1 VEFIMSKDHLEKS
14 DTPSPAL
21 PAPSVVEGSKVEG
34 SVLGGVEGL
43 SKGRNIGI
51 IAHIDAGKTTV
62 TERILY
68 HTGLTYRM
76 GNVDEGTTVTDFM
89 PQERE
94 RGITI
99 QSAAITCFW
108 RDHQINIIDTPGH
121 IDFTA
126 EVQRSLRVLD
136 GGVVVLDGVAGVEPQ
151 TETVWRQA
159 DRYKVPRVCF
169 VNKMDRAGAD
179 FWRTLDMV
187 TRRLGAKKAVAI
199 QMPIGAEDSFRGVVD
214 LIEQRAIV
222 YPSTELRAGNGDE
235 EPTII
240 EVPPE
245 LQAEVQRRREK
256 LIEQLSDVDD
266 EVMGLYLEGEELTP
280 ELLHAALRQATLAG
294 QLVPF
299 LCGTALRNQGV
310 QLLLDAI
317 VAYLPSPLE
326 VPAIKGQQ
334 PESGAELICQAD
346 ESEPLAA
353 LVFKVNTDPF
363 VGRLAYLRVYS
374 GVLRRGQGVINAS
387 RGEKVRIG
395 RLVRMFADR
404 REEVDEIGAGDIG
417 AVLGLEASTGET
429 ICAADRPVVLEKITF
444 PAPVMS
450 VAIKPQS
457 KADQDKMSLALHRL
471 AEEDPTFQVRQDSQT
486 NETVISGMGELHLE
500 VIVDRMKREFKVA
513 ADVSAPQV
521 AYYETITRPVT
532 CEARL
537 KRQTG
542 GHGQFAHV
550 VLELEPLERS
560 PERVEGKGTGF
571 VFEERLR
578 GMVIPRQYVP
588 AVEAGIRDAM
598 EEGVLA
604 KHPLVDIKATLVD
617 GSYHEVDSSDRAF
630 RTAAAMALRDGLSKA
645 GPIILEPIMRV
656 EVVAPEDYTGDVIG
670 ELSARGGTIIGIG
683 PRANDLHDITAH
695 VPLAAMFGYATSLR
709 SRTQGRGTF
718 SMEFDHYA
726 QVPAETAQELM
737 KRCA

>member
-1 VEFIMSKDHLEKS
+1 MEFIMSKDHLEKS
-14 DTPSPAL
+14 SAL
-21 PAPSVVEGSKVEG
+21 SK
-34 SVLGGVEGL
+34 VEGL

-51 IAHIDAGKTTV
+51 IAHIDAGKTTI

-68 HTGLTYRM
+68 HTGLTHRM
-76 GNVDEGTTVTDFM
+76 GDVDEGTTVTDFM
-89 PQERE
+89 DQERE

-99 QSAAITCFW
+99 QAAAVSCFW
-108 RDHQINIIDTPGH
+108 GDHQINIIDTPGH

-159 DRYKVPRVCF
+159 DRYEVPRVGF

-187 TRRLGAKKAVAI
+187 TRRLGARAVAVQI
-199 QMPIGAEDSFRGVVD
+199 PIGVESSFRGVVD
-214 LIEQRAIV
+214 LIEQRAAI
-222 YPSTELRAGNGDE
+222 YNGNGGD
-235 EPTII
+235 EPTIS

-245 LQAEVQRRREK
+245 LQAEVQRRREQ
-256 LIEQLSDVDD
+256 LIEQLADVDD
-266 EVMGLYLEGEELTP
+266 EVAERYLEGEEQPP
-280 ELLHAALRQATLAG
+280 ELLHAVLRQATLAG

-299 LCGTALRNQGV
+299 LCGAALRNKGV
-310 QLLLDAI
+310 QPLLDAI
-317 VAYLPSPLE
+317 VAYLPSPLD
-326 VPAIKGQQ
+326 VPAIRGQQ
-334 PESGAELICQAD
+334 PESGAEVMCQAD
-346 ESEPLAA
+346 ASEPLAA

-374 GVLRRGQGVINAS
+374 GSLRRGQAVINAS

-429 ICAADRPVVLEKITF
+429 ICAAERPVVLEKIAF
-444 PAPVMS
+444 PAPVVS
-450 VAIKPQS
+450 VAIRPQS
-457 KADQDKMSLALHRL
+457 KADQDKLSLALHRL
-471 AEEDPTFQVRQDSQT
+471 AEEDPTFQVRQDSRT
-486 NETVISGMGELHLE
+486 KETIISGMGELHLE
-500 VIVDRMKREFKVA
+500 VIVDRMKREFNVG

-532 CEARL
+532 SEARL

-550 VLELEPLERS
+550 VLELEPGE
-560 PERVEGKGTGF
+560 KGSGF
-571 VFEERLR
+571 VFEDKLR

-588 AVEAGIRDAM
+588 AVEAGIREAM

-630 RTAAAMALRDGLSKA
+630 RTAAAMALRDGVSRAK
-645 GPIILEPIMRV
+645 PIILEPIMRL
-656 EVVAPEDYTGDVIG
+656 EVVASEEYTGDVIG
-670 ELSARGGTIIGIG
+670 DLSSRSGTVVGIG
-683 PRANDLHDITAH
+683 PRAKGLHDINAH
-695 VPLAAMFGYATSLR
+695 VPLASMFGYATSLR

-726 QVPAETAQELM
+726 QVPDETAQELM

>member
-1 VEFIMSKDHLEKS
+1 MSKNHQLEKNS
-14 DTPSPAL
+14 AL
-21 PAPSVVEGSKVEG
+21 S
-34 SVLGGVEGL
+34 L

-51 IAHIDAGKTTV
+51 IAHIDAGKTTI

-68 HTGLTYRM
+68 HTGLTHRM
-76 GNVDEGTTVTDFM
+76 GDVDEGTTVTDFM
-89 PQERE
+89 DQERE

-99 QSAAITCFW
+99 QSAAVTCFW

-179 FWRTLDMV
+179 FWGTLDMV
-187 TRRLGAKKAVAI
+187 TKRLGAKAVAI
-199 QMPIGAEDSFRGVVD
+199 QIPIGTESSFRGVVD

-222 YPSTELRAGNGDE
+222 YSGDE
-235 EPTII
+235 GDEPTITDI
-240 EVPPE
+240 PPA
-245 LQAEVQRRREK
+245 LQDEAQRRREQ
-256 LIEQLSDVDD
+256 LIEQLADVND
-266 EVMGLYLEGEELTP
+266 EVMERYLEDKEQPP

-299 LCGTALRNQGV
+299 LCGTALHKKGV
-310 QLLLDAI
+310 PPLLDAI
-317 VAYLPSPLE
+317 VAYLPSPLD
-326 VPAIKGQQ
+326 VRGIKGQDL
-334 PESGAELICQAD
+334 ESGTEVTCQAD

-353 LVFKVNTDPF
+353 LVFKINTDPY

-374 GVLRRGQGVINAS
+374 GSLCRGQNVINAS
-387 RGEKVRIG
+387 RGEKIRIG
-395 RLVRMFADR
+395 RLVRVFADR
-404 REEVDEIGAGDIG
+404 REEVDEIGAGNIG

-429 ICAADRPVVLEKITF
+429 ICAAERPVLLEKIAF
-444 PAPVMS
+444 PAPVIS

-471 AEEDPTFQVRQDSQT
+471 VEEDPTFQVRQDSRT
-486 NETVISGMGELHLE
+486 KETVISGMGELHLE
-500 VIVDRMKREFKVA
+500 VLVERMKREFKVA

-532 CEARL
+532 SEARL

-542 GHGQFAHV
+542 GHGQYAHV
-550 VLELEPLERS
+550 VLELEPLQ
-560 PERVEGKGTGF
+560 KGIGF
-571 VFEERLR
+571 VFEEKLR
-578 GMVIPRQYVP
+578 GTAIPRQYVP
-588 AVEAGIRDAM
+588 AVEAGIRDAI

-617 GSYHEVDSSDRAF
+617 GSYHEVDSSDLAF
-630 RTAAAMALRDGLSKA
+630 RTAAAMALRDGVA
-645 GPIILEPIMRV
+645 RARPIILEPVMRL
-656 EVVAPEDYTGDVIG
+656 EVVAPEKYTGDVIG
-670 ELSARGGTIIGIG
+670 DLSTRGGTIVGIG
-683 PRANDLHDITAH
+683 PRANGLHEITVH

-709 SRTQGRGTF
+709 SGTQGRGTF

-726 QVPAETAQELM
+726 QVPEETAQELM

>member
-1 VEFIMSKDHLEKS
+1 MSKDQLEKR
-14 DTPSPAL
+14 
-21 PAPSVVEGSKVEG
+21 
-34 SVLGGVEGL
+34 
-43 SKGRNIGI
+43 RNIGI
-51 IAHIDAGKTTV
+51 IAHIDAGKTTI

-89 PQERE
+89 DQERE

-99 QSAAITCFW
+99 QSAAVSCFW
-108 RDHQINIIDTPGH
+108 CDHQINIIDTPGH

-159 DRYKVPRVCF
+159 DRYRVPRVCF
-169 VNKMDRAGAD
+169 VNKMDRTGAD
-179 FWRTLDMV
+179 FWRTLDMA
-187 TRRLGAKKAVAI
+187 TRQLGAKAVAI
-199 QMPIGAEDSFRGVVD
+199 QMPIGAEISFRGMVD

-222 YPSTELRAGNGDE
+222 YNGDGGD
-235 EPTII
+235 EPTITEI
-240 EVPPE
+240 PLE
-245 LQAEVQRRREK
+245 LRGETQRRREQ
-256 LIEQLSDVDD
+256 LIEQLADVDD
-266 EVMGLYLEGEELTP
+266 EVAERYLEDEELTP
-280 ELLHAALRQATLAG
+280 DLLHAALRQATLAG

-299 LCGTALRNQGV
+299 LCGTALRNKGV
-310 QLLLDAI
+310 PPLLDAI
-317 VAYLPSPLE
+317 VAYLPSPLD
-326 VPAIKGQQ
+326 VPAIKGQV
-334 PESGAELICQAD
+334 PESGAEITCQAD

-353 LVFKVNTDPF
+353 LVFKISTDPF

-374 GVLRRGQGVINAS
+374 GSLLRGQGVINAS

-429 ICAADRPVVLEKITF
+429 LCAAERPVVLERIAF

-471 AEEDPTFQVRQDSQT
+471 AEEDPTFQVRQDSRT
-486 NETVISGMGELHLE
+486 KETVISGMGELHLE

-513 ADVSAPQV
+513 ADVSAPRV

-542 GHGQFAHV
+542 GHGQYAHV
-550 VLELEPLERS
+550 VLELEPLE
-560 PERVEGKGTGF
+560 KGAGF
-571 VFEERLR
+571 VFEEKLR

-588 AVEAGIRDAM
+588 SVEAGIRDAM

-604 KHPLVDIKATLVD
+604 KQPLVDIKATLVD

-630 RTAAAMALRDGLSKA
+630 RTAAAMALRDGVSKA
-645 GPIILEPIMRV
+645 DPIILEPIMRI
-656 EVVAPEDYTGDVIG
+656 EVTAPEDCTGDVIG
-670 ELSARGGTIIGIG
+670 DLSARGGTIVGIG
-683 PRANDLHDITAH
+683 PRTNGLHDVTAH

-709 SRTQGRGTF
+709 SRTQGRGVF